1 MGRRSRRA
9 PALTL
14 KSGSLFPR
22 ERGHG
27 TGGEGFGGK
36 AAVFF
41 EGVGLGGEEEI
52 FAAAGGAGVE
62 LQDAGDEF
70 VGNAGQLWRGTDH
83 GDQADFLS
91 LLRSE
96 GLAEEDERKGEARE
110 GVFAEVGH
118 DGGRGEAVGH
128 FGEAEGG
135 GVGDEREGG
144 HDGEAHAE
152 TESVALD
159 FGYGDEGGGADEALE
174 IDEAGDFGAGG
185 IGVAGGAFA
194 AGAESFSA
202 GADAEDAGAG

>member
-36 AAVFF
+36 AAIFF

-83 GDQADFLS
+83 GDQADFER
-91 LLRSE
+91 LLRSKR
-96 GLAEEDERKGEARE
+96 LAEKDEGKGETRE
-110 GVFAEVGH
+110 GVFAEIGH
-118 DGGRGEAVGH
+118 DGGGSEAVAH

-135 GVGDEREGG
+135 GVSYEREVGD
-144 HDGEAHAE
+144 DGEAHAE
-152 TESVALD
+152 TECVTLD
-159 FGYGDEGGGADEALE
+159 FGYGD
-174 IDEAGDFGAGG
+174 
-185 IGVAGGAFA
+185 
-194 AGAESFSA
+194 
-202 GADAEDAGAG
+202 